1 MAGFLSSCIDST
13 LPGCQFGMLGLFVCL
28 LVVRFVFGFGFGFF
42 LWLVRL
48 LAFIFF
54 IFIGATI
61 RGRL

>member
-1 MAGFLSSCIDST
+1 
-13 LPGCQFGMLGLFVCL
+13 MLGLFVCL
-28 LVVRFVFGFGFGFF
+28 LVVRFVFGFGSGFF

-54 IFIGATI
+54 IFIGATV